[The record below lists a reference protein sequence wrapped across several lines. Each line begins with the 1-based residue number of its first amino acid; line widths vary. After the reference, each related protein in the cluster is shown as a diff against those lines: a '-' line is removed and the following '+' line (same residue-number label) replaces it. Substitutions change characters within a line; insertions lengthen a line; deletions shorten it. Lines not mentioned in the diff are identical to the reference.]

1 VSESD
6 EFERRALREAVRK
19 ALEPPQGRPAAGGP
33 PGRAAWQK
41 LADDLGLA
49 GVSIPESLGGSGL
62 GRAEEMIVHEEMG
75 RVLSG
80 LPFSSTV
87 GKAAAALR
95 ELGSTA
101 ADGRLAEV
109 ASGALT
115 VAAVLAVEPGQS
127 GLTAEAGRPAR
138 ITGVASAVI
147 DAANADALL
156 VLAADDEGAVLGWL
170 PADAEGVRIQ
180 PMTAIDLTRSLAR
193 VEFDRAP
200 ATVLARGA
208 AAAAAAE
215 AGQRN
220 WYLALAAE
228 SVGLAARALE
238 MTVAYVKVR
247 HQFGRPIGS
256 FQAVKHRCADMLVQL
271 ETARSALAFAQRAAD
286 AADAGDGD
294 PRDVT
299 AALAV
304 ARMYCGQIPFW
315 IANETIH
322 LHGGIGFTWEHPA
335 HLYYRRA
342 KSNQVLL
349 DPQERQRRVLAT
361 LIADRYD
368 REEASS

>member
-1 VSESD
+1 MSESD

-19 ALEPPQGRPAAGGP
+19 ALEPPQGRPTAVGQ
-33 PGRAAWQK
+33 PGRETWQK

-75 RVLSG
+75 RVLSR
-80 LPFSSTV
+80 LPFLSTV
-87 GKAAAALR
+87 GKGAAALR
-95 ELGSTA
+95 ALGSPA
-101 ADGRLAEV
+101 ADERLAAV
-109 ASGALT
+109 AGGALT
-115 VAAVLAVEPGQS
+115 IAAVLAVEPGQS
-127 GLTAEAGRPAR
+127 GLTAGRADPAR
-138 ITGVASAVI
+138 ITGVASAVV
-147 DAANADALL
+147 DAADADALL
-156 VLAADDEGAVLGWL
+156 VLAAGDEGPVLGWL
-170 PADAEGVRIQ
+170 PRDAEGLRIQ

-228 SVGLAARALE
+228 NVGLAARALQ
-238 MTVAYVKVR
+238 MTVAYVQVR

-286 AADAGDGD
+286 NSD
-294 PRDVT
+294 PRDMA

-368 REEASS
+368 REEVTS

>member
-1 VSESD
+1 VSQSD

-19 ALEPPQGRPAAGGP
+19 ALEPPQGRPSADGA
-33 PGRAAWQK
+33 PGRGTWQK

-62 GRAEEMIVHEEMG
+62 GQAEEMIVHEEMG

-80 LPFSSTV
+80 LPFLSTV
-87 GKAAAALR
+87 GLGAAALR
-95 ELGSTA
+95 ALGSPA
-101 ADGRLAEV
+101 ADERLAAV
-109 ASGALT
+109 AGGALT
-115 VAAVLAVEPGQS
+115 IAAVLAVEPGQR
-127 GLTAEAGRPAR
+127 GLTAEEGDPAR

-147 DAANADALL
+147 DAAHADALL
-156 VLAADDEGAVLGWL
+156 VLADADDGPVLGWL
-170 PADAEGVRIQ
+170 PRDADGVRIQ

-200 ATVLARGA
+200 ATVLARGEG
-208 AAAAAAE
+208 AAAAAE
-215 AGQRN
+215 AGRRN
-220 WYLALAAE
+220 WHLALAAE

-238 MTVAYVKVR
+238 MTVAYVQVR

-271 ETARSALAFAQRAAD
+271 ETARSGLAFAQRAAD
-286 AADAGDGD
+286 AGDAGDS
-294 PRDVT
+294 RDAA

-368 REEASS
+368 REDVTS